1 MTLTVEQ
8 QHMVE
13 ENMGLVRAVLSRC
26 VNSPGS
32 IGIYSYEDLFQIGCM
47 GLCEAAIQY
56 RPGRAAFSTYAYA
69 AIRNRIY
76 NALTYATYRREK
88 EKLSDFPIE
97 PAAAVSMDDSE
108 SHEMHS
114 ALLEARERLTGVA
127 RKGVDA
133 MLYMSEGFTCREIGE
148 KYGTS
153 ANSVTAWVSKARKAL
168 KLDAEFM
175 RFAAGF
181 EV

>member
-1 MTLTVEQ
+1 MTLTTEQ
-8 QHMVE
+8 QRIVE

-32 IGIYSYEDLFQIGCM
+32 AGIYSYEDLFQIGCM

-97 PAAAVSMDDSE
+97 PAATVSMDDSE

-133 MLYMSEGFTCREIGE
+133 MIYEMAFHPP
-148 KYGTS
+148 
-153 ANSVTAWVSKARKAL
+153 N
-168 KLDAEFM
+168 DAELLPVW
-175 RFAAGF
+175 RDKVRGNSPDRRAHTGCVSLA
-181 EV
+181 